1 MAYLRCPQCMFTNT
15 VKKQDA
21 PSSLCSE
28 CDFDIGKHYY
38 SEKTQEEANNFII
51 DENLRIKKLKAKNY
65 RENRKKEQNS
75 DDCNTYN
82 EIESTAT
89 NTTDWD
95 WVCFKSQLILIVI
108 MLAMFAGAASKFL
121 LTEQTQFAVSLIS
134 DFAQNAIYSPVLK
147 PLFDAIISIEHGV
160 FYDLRLFLFT
170 TSRGAFILTLSL
182 VVFFIYLFSIFAY
195 LKSSDS
201 SIDKKM
207 IYPSAPILIFVFS
220 VTFASPNADLGEFG
234 EHYIYFI
241 YLISIGMYKL
251 TNKLI

>member
-28 CDFDIGKHYY
+28 CNFNIGEHYY

-51 DENLRIKKLKAKNY
+51 DENLRIKKLKAKIY
-65 RENRKKEQNS
+65 RENRKKEQNL
-75 DDCNTYN
+75 DDCNSYN
-82 EIESTAT
+82 EIDSTAT

-95 WVCFKSQLILIVI
+95 WVCLKSQLILFAIL
-108 MLAMFAGAASKFL
+108 LAMVAGVASKFL

-134 DFAQNAIYSPVLK
+134 NFAQNFIYSPVLK
-147 PLFDAIISIEHGV
+147 PLFDAIISIEHGA
-160 FYDLRLFLFT
+160 FYDLRLFLVT

-182 VVFFIYLFSIFAY
+182 VVFFIYLFSIFAH

-201 SIDKKM
+201 SMKKM
-207 IYPSAPILIFVFS
+207 PISPTVPILIFVFS
-220 VTFASPNADLGEFG
+220 VKFASPNADLGEDWIFL
-234 EHYIYFI
+234 I
-241 YLISIGMYKL
+241 YLIGIGMYKL